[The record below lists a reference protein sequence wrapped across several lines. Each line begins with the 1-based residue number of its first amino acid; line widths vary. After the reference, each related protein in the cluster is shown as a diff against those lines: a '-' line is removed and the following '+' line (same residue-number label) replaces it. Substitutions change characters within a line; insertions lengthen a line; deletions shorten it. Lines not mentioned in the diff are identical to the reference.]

1 MWTLKNNTWSGRLDQ
16 TWKEKT
22 ETCGMPIKVFVG
34 SKFKMHSFIAEDNHE
49 SKKAKKSFKNI
60 IDDEPKYEDYK
71 NVLFSK
77 SFIRHEINRKQ
88 SKDPNIGSYRI
99 NTISFCTYND

>member
-16 TWKEKT
+16 TWKEKN
-22 ETCGMPIKVFVG
+22 ETCGMSINVFVV

-77 SFIRHEINRKQ
+77 SCIRHEMNRRQ
-88 SKDPNIGSYRI
+88 SKDPNIGSCRI
-99 NTISFCTYND
+99 NTISFCSYNN